1 MKTKKSYSTLFTFF
15 SILMVFSQS
24 TKKFDYEKYSNPNP
38 KNQLSL
44 YFKENVDRKLL
55 KKAEFFS
62 DDKNIILSFY
72 INQQGEPYKLNV
84 TSKGSEEYYNA
95 IKNTFKDYFKKYIGY
110 DSLNSRNKY
119 SLQIISKKGSKKI
132 FNCSATIIIEK
143 PAICA
148 ECKDLDLYE
157 DIKNCLNLEVKKH
170 FYKNVNFNSLNNRVS
185 ENQVNLNNG
194 KYLDLF
200 FNKDAELILKFAV
213 NKEGKLVN
221 KDKEISSF
229 FKTEINRVFN
239 SFSFFIEPAALNNTF
254 YAAKHRVKLEFT
266 KDKKIIVKDNSK
278 EFSAFSKPSISNDF
292 SLYFK
297 NNLTEEDLKKSNLSR
312 INRILTI
319 TFEIDENENLFNIT
333 TNARSNF
340 LDQKIK
346 KLFKEYPIQK
356 LTFVDKRKLNKHI
369 IQILSFKDQKAII
382 NASSLIGNIRPP
394 ILLGCETSKNITAA
408 KNCFSRGVQMNFSR
422 KFDADLPKRLGL
434 TKGRKNIY
442 IQFKINKQG
451 QIIDI
456 NVKAPHIEIIKEV
469 VSVMKKM
476 PEIEPAYQ
484 NGQPIIAKYS
494 IPFTII
500 VN

>member
-1 MKTKKSYSTLFTFF
+1 MKKYLTIISLFSF
-15 SILMVFSQS
+15 LLCFSQS
-24 TKKFDYEKYSNPNP
+24 SQKFDYEKYSNPNT
-38 KNQLSL
+38 NNALSL
-44 YFKENVDRKLL
+44 FFKENVKKKLL
-55 KKAEFFS
+55 KKAAFFKNN
-62 DDKNIILSFY
+62 KNITLSFY
-72 INQQGEPYKLNV
+72 INKEGEPYKLNI
-84 TSKGSEEYYNA
+84 TSKGTDDYY
-95 IKNTFKDYFKKYIGY
+95 KKHIGY
-110 DSLNSRNKY
+110 DSLKSRNKY

-143 PAICA
+143 PPICA

-170 FYKNVNFNSLNNRVS
+170 FYKNVNFNSLNNSVS

-213 NKEGKLVN
+213 NKELVN

-229 FKTEINRVFN
+229 FKTEINRFFN

-312 INRILTI
+312 INRMLTI

-346 KLFKEYPIQK
+346 KLFKEYPIEK
-356 LTFVDKRKLNKHI
+356 LTFADKRKLNKHI

-394 ILLGCETSKNITAA
+394 ILLGCETSKNIAAA

-434 TKGRKNIY
+434 TKGRKDIY

-451 QIIDI
+451 QMIDI

-476 PEIEPAYQ
+476 PKIEPGYQ
-484 NGQPIIAKYS
+484 NGNSVNAKYS

-500 VN
+500 VS